1 MSDYMQGTPPG
12 MGGASLYGAPDVP
25 ASGAFHAGSP
35 LEAGEEIVQRDR
47 VIEAV
52 SSVYDPEIPVNI
64 YELGLIYDIDVK
76 DNGDVKLWM
85 TLTAPACPVAGT
97 LPQQV
102 ADVVSYLEGTGEV
115 EVELVWDPPWSPD
128 RMSEDAKLALGLI

>member
-1 MSDYMQGTPPG
+1 MSDHMQGMPPG
-12 MGGASLYGAPDVP
+12 MGGASLFGAAEVP
-25 ASGAFHAGSP
+25 ESGAFHAGSP
-35 LEAGEEIVQRDR
+35 LEAGEQVAERER
-47 VIEAV
+47 VVEAV

-64 YELGLIYDIDVK
+64 YELGLIYDIDIK
-76 DNGDVKLWM
+76 ENGNVKLWM

>member
-1 MSDYMQGTPPG
+1 MSDYSQGMPMG
-12 MGGASLYGAPDVP
+12 MGGGSLFGAPDVP
-25 ASGAFHAGSP
+25 DGGFFAGSP
-35 LEAGEEIVQRDR
+35 LEPGEEVVKRER

-64 YELGLIYDIDVK
+64 YELGLIYDIDIK

-102 ADVVSYLEGTGEV
+102 ANVVSYLEGTGEV
-115 EVELVWDPPWSPD
+115 EVELVWDPPWTPD